1 MSTTAIPTTPP
12 APGPTDHHLAPGR
25 YTRVAM
31 WLHWIIA
38 ALIIGQLIG
47 GFVMHNLSNSNPFKI
62 EAYQLHK
69 SFGLVILALAL
80 VRLGWRLTHKAP
92 PLPKGTK
99 TWERVLARATHTAF
113 YALII
118 GVPLAGWWVISSSS
132 YGTGSFFF
140 LAEIPALPGSGV
152 LSHDAWEE
160 VHEIM
165 AKLIIG
171 LLVLHVAAALKH
183 HLVDRDGVLARM
195 APWVRDPRE
204 RAS

>member
-1 MSTTAIPTTPP
+1 MSTTTAHTPP
-12 APGPTDHHLAPGR
+12 APGPTDHHVAPGR

-38 ALIIGQLIG
+38 GLIVTQLIG
-47 GFVMHNLSNSNPFKI
+47 GFVMHKLPNTASFKI

-69 SFGLVILALAL
+69 SFGLVVLALAL

-92 PLPKGTK
+92 PLPEGTK
-99 TWERVLARATHTAF
+99 TWERLLARATHTAF
-113 YALII
+113 YVLII
-118 GVPLAGWWVISSSS
+118 GVPLAGWWVVSSSS

-140 LAEIPALPGSGV
+140 VADIPVLPGAGI
-152 LSHDAWEE
+152 LSHGAWEE

-165 AKLIIG
+165 AKLVIG

-183 HLVDRDGVLARM
+183 HYVDKDGVLARM
-195 APWVRDPRE
+195 APWVTRRT
-204 RAS
+204 A